1 MAQITYASME
11 LTPREQFKILNG
23 KCESL
28 KNCIGNTYD
37 IVGYAKLDTE
47 NKDGTPVELV
57 VFITESGECI
67 ATNSKVCIKSF
78 EAMVE
83 AFGTP
88 TVDTPITEVQV
99 IEGTSKNGRTFL
111 DITLA

>member
-1 MAQITYASME
+1 MAQITYTSRE

-23 KCESL
+23 KCKSL

-37 IVGYAKLDTE
+37 IVGYVKLDTE
-47 NKDGTPVELV
+47 NKDGTPIKLF

-83 AFGTP
+83 ELGTP
-88 TVDTPITEVQV
+88 TADNPITDVLV
-99 IEGTSKNGRTFL
+99 VEGTSKNGRNFL